1 MQLAIVL
8 DNQIKDSIENA
19 LEKYKR
25 EIKLP
30 RGSQIANIIMIKG
43 KIIEK
48 IYQTPKGKRI
58 SSKDL
63 E

>member
-8 DNQIKDSIENA
+8 DNQIKDSIE
-19 LEKYKR
+19 KYKR

-30 RGSQIANIIMIKG
+30 RGSQIASIIMIKG